1 LSALLT
7 IAISVKSPQLLQQ
20 LRAALSD
27 GRYVLKELERGED
40 LLRLVGSRKQEID
53 CLVLEV
59 DDELIASITALRDQG
74 TILPVVFLTSIDTA
88 PSPPPIYHSSE
99 VTISPDKV
107 LGLDKSIERAIAE
120 FLSLAPAIGQLS
132 CPLPDLKSIAF
143 LLQQQRRLT
152 AKLKERLGYLAVYY
166 NRNSERFFRNLSI
179 AERETLS
186 AQLKVQYHEIVL
198 AYFSPEININDM
210 LDEFVTLLFFAD
222 LSVSEVVELHMEL
235 MEEFSKQLKLEG
247 WSEDILLDYR
257 LTLIDVIAHLCEMYR
272 RSVPRERPENEI
284 RQS

>member
-40 LLRLVGSRKQEID
+40 LLRLVGSRKQEVD

-59 DDELIASITALRDQG
+59 DDELMVSVTALRDQG
-74 TILPVVFLTSIDTA
+74 TILPVVFLTSTDIA
-88 PSPPPIYHSSE
+88 PSPPPLYHSSE
-99 VTISPDKV
+99 VTISPEKV

-120 FLSLAPAIGQLS
+120 FLSLAPATEQLS
-132 CPLPDLKSIAF
+132 CPLPDFKSIAF

-152 AKLKERLGYLAVYY
+152 EKLKERLGYLAVYY
-166 NRNSERFFRNLSI
+166 NRNSEHFFRNLSTE
-179 AERETLS
+179 ERETLS

-198 AYFSPEININDM
+198 AYFSPEQNLNDM
-210 LDEFVTLLFFAD
+210 LDEFITLLFFAD
-222 LSVSEVVELHMEL
+222 LSVSEVVEIHMEL
-235 MEEFSKQLKLEG
+235 MEQFSKQLKLEG

-272 RSVPRERPENEI
+272 RSVPRERN
-284 RQS
+284 

>member
-27 GRYVLKELERGED
+27 GRYVLKELKHGAD

-59 DDELIASITALRDQG
+59 DDELRVSIAALRNQG
-74 TILPVVFLTSIDTA
+74 TILPVVFLTNTETA
-88 PSPPPIYHSSE
+88 PSPPPLYHSSE
-99 VTISPDKV
+99 VSISPEKV
-107 LGLDKSIERAIAE
+107 AGLDKLIERAIAE
-120 FLSLAPAIGQLS
+120 FLSLAPATEQLS

-152 AKLKERLGYLAVYY
+152 EKLKERLGYLAVYY
-166 NRNSERFFRNLSI
+166 NRNSEHFFRNLSTE
-179 AERETLS
+179 EREALS

-198 AYFSPEININDM
+198 AYFAPDLNPNDM

-272 RSVPRERPENEI
+272 RSVPRERSQTRE
-284 RQS
+284 RS